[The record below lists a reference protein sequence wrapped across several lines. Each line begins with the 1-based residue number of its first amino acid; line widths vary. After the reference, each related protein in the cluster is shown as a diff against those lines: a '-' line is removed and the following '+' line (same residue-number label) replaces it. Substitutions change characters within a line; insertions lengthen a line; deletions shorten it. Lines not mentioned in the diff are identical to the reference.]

1 MDPYKVLGLEPG
13 ASDEEVKQAYRRL
26 AKKYH
31 PDLNPGDAEAARKM
45 QEVNEAYD
53 RIKNPEKYSGPTYQR
68 QSGGQGNPYGSY
80 GNPFGG
86 GYNPFGGGWYYETR
100 QREPEEDSY
109 QRSAAQYIRYG
120 RYQEAVNALN
130 NSADRNARWYY
141 LSALVLKQREFYKQH
156 KTLDIIFR
164 INALKSLKKAILAYE
179 DRINEAIKM
188 DVGKSNFETYMCEVG
203 LALSELTYMEKHI
216 RKFAKERNVY
226 TPLSQFLS
234 RSFEK
239 PSPYGVVL
247 VISPWN
253 YPFLLSIDPLIDALA
268 AGNTVVLKPSEFSPY
283 TSQVI
288 KDMIEEY
295 FDPEYVAC
303 VLGDSEVSSKLLD
316 SKFDYIFYTGSKRV
330 GKIVMNKAS
339 QYLTPVTLELGGKSP
354 CIVDKDADIKLAAR
368 RIVFGKYLNCGQT
381 CVAPDYM

>member
-130 NSADRNARWYY
+130 NSTDRNARWYY
-141 LSALVLKQREFYKQH
+141 LSALANQGLGNQV
-156 KTLDIIFR
+156 T
-164 INALKSLKKAILAYE
+164 ALE
-179 DRINEAIKM
+179 
-188 DVGKSNFETYMCEVG
+188 
-203 LALSELTYMEKHI
+203 HI
-216 RKFAKERNVY
+216 RRAVSMEPDNQEY
-226 TPLSQFLS
+226 LSAL
-234 RSFEK
+234 
-239 PSPYGVVL
+239 
-247 VISPWN
+247 
-253 YPFLLSIDPLIDALA
+253 DAIEHGDA
-268 AGNTVVLKPSEFSPY
+268 AYRQSAGNFRGFT
-283 TSQVI
+283 
-288 KDMIEEY
+288 
-295 FDPEYVAC
+295 
-303 VLGDSEVSSKLLD
+303 
-316 SKFDYIFYTGSKRV
+316 
-330 GKIVMNKAS
+330 
-339 QYLTPVTLELGGKSP
+339 LGGSP
-354 CIVDKDADIKLAAR
+354 CASLCLCYLAQIFCCR
-368 RIVFGKYLNCGQT
+368 GNFFCCL
-381 CVAPDYM
+381 

>member
-130 NSADRNARWYY
+130 NSTDRNARWYY
-141 LSALVLKQREFYKQH
+141 LSALANQGLGNQV
-156 KTLDIIFR
+156 T
-164 INALKSLKKAILAYE
+164 ALE
-179 DRINEAIKM
+179 
-188 DVGKSNFETYMCEVG
+188 
-203 LALSELTYMEKHI
+203 HI
-216 RKFAKERNVY
+216 RRAVSMEPDNQEY
-226 TPLSQFLS
+226 LQAL
-234 RSFEK
+234 
-239 PSPYGVVL
+239 
-247 VISPWN
+247 
-253 YPFLLSIDPLIDALA
+253 DAIQNGDSA
-268 AGNTVVLKPSEFSPY
+268 YRQSAGNFRGFT
-283 TSQVI
+283 
-288 KDMIEEY
+288 M
-295 FDPEYVAC
+295 
-303 VLGDSEVSSKLLD
+303 
-316 SKFDYIFYTGSKRV
+316 
-330 GKIVMNKAS
+330 
-339 QYLTPVTLELGGKSP
+339 GGSP
-354 CIVDKDADIKLAAR
+354 CAGLCLCYLAQ
-368 RIVFGKYLNCGQT
+368 VFCCRGNFLC
-381 CVAPDYM
+381 CI